1 MASGLTANTAV
12 ARAGTHAA
20 DAAEARGRA
29 RAARDLAR
37 MARDAMRRCRRP
49 PRAALYYSCIARGAN
64 LFGSVSPEV
73 ALLRRE
79 IGDIPLAG
87 MFCDGEVS
95 NARLYGYTGVLA
107 LLA

>member
-1 MASGLTANTAV
+1 MKICIVGAGAIGGVIGAKLAAN
-12 ARAGTHAA
+12 G
-20 DAAEARGRA
+20 DAEVS
-29 RAARDLAR
+29 LV
-37 MARDAMRRCRRP
+37 
-49 PRAALYYSCIARGAN
+49 ARGAH
-64 LFGSVSPEV
+64 LFGPGSPEI

-87 MFCDGEVS
+87 MFCDGEIS

>member
-1 MASGLTANTAV
+1 M
-12 ARAGTHAA
+12 
-20 DAAEARGRA
+20 
-29 RAARDLAR
+29 
-37 MARDAMRRCRRP
+37 
-49 PRAALYYSCIARGAN
+49 ARGAN
-64 LFGSVSPEV
+64 LFGSTSPEV

-87 MFCDGEVS
+87 MSCDGEIS